1 MPIHQSHSLKLA
13 SLTLATLFTPTAA
26 HAEGAEGS
34 WQAKAFISGVLPHA
48 SIIEASGP
56 AASAL
61 NGANATAS
69 DNWVPTIAIEYFIG
83 DSVSLETICCAT
95 AHHMSGTGALAG
107 VPLVENAVI
116 MPFTLT
122 AKYHFELGQIRPY
135 LGAGPALIVFA
146 NRQTSAALQTM
157 GLENVSIPAQFGLA
171 LQAGID
177 VPLNQQGLSFSA
189 DVKRYFVRPTANFSD
204 TAGTVLLSTRH
215 RLDPVV
221 VSAGLGLRF

>member
-1 MPIHQSHSLKLA
+1 MPNYQLHGLRLTSLA
-13 SLTLATLFTPTAA
+13 LATLLTPTAA
-26 HAEGAEGS
+26 QAEGAEGS
-34 WQAKAFISGVLPHA
+34 WQAKAFMSGVLPDA

-69 DNWVPTIAIEYFIG
+69 DNWVPTIAIEYFVE
-83 DSVSLETICCAT
+83 DNLSLETICCAT
-95 AHHMSGTGALAG
+95 AHHMTGTGALAG

-146 NRQTSAALQTM
+146 NKQTSAALQTM

-177 VPLNQQGLSFSA
+177 VPLAGRGLSFSA

-204 TAGTVLLSTRH
+204 TAGNVLLSTRH

-221 VSAGLGLRF
+221 VSAGIGLWF